1 MSFVINSK
9 WAIFWVL
16 WAAGTNYWAK
26 GGGLQEPLMCW
37 QAAQTLWQPGGLIA
51 CGWSGEW
58 ACEVEPFISGIW
70 WYHMVSEVSAEHPTS
85 DPNPAGMGAFS
96 CVLVTDMFFVG
107 CDRREEKR
115 CVLLRLMSAVERR
128 EEWRRKAFFF
138 PIVPDVICL
147 PWDGM
152 TLSPRSFHSQHFLS
166 SPCTFR
172 PLKLSFCWYL

>member
-9 WAIFWVL
+9 WTIFWVL

-70 WYHMVSEVSAEHPTS
+70 WHHMVSEVSAEHPTS

-138 PIVPDVICL
+138 SYCTGCHLLTVGWHDSFTQRL
-147 PWDGM
+147 PQPA
-152 TLSPRSFHSQHFLS
+152 LPVLPLHFQA
-166 SPCTFR
+166 T
-172 PLKLSFCWYL
+172 